1 MSSSDVRSDYSMNSR
16 RVKNLRISSVRGIT
30 LEVLRALSKYGDL
43 SLRDLERILGIDYRI
58 LNVYLWRMR
67 RYGLIRVSKQ
77 HYYYYYQITQ
87 TGLEV
92 LKIKSE
98 EMIQTHIGSF
108 SSYNTYNTYNTYNR
122 FLSDQY
128 NRFSSD
134 HYNTYNTYNT
144 NNTYNRSFSSDQY
157 NTYNT
162 NSSDQYNTYNRYNR
176 IMYNT
181 NNRINLDPRYVN
193 LFVNYVKNRYN
204 LSDEEVVVVV
214 GMVVNLLR
222 SGCRRKYLRFSD
234 SYQMEEF
241 FGVRGDD
248 LREVIRVLENKGIVY
263 VYHDRSTIKIGLMRG
278 FVEEIEREIGVCR

>member
-1 MSSSDVRSDYSMNSR
+1 
-16 RVKNLRISSVRGIT
+16 
-30 LEVLRALSKYGDL
+30 GDL

-77 HYYYYYQITQ
+77 YYYYYYQITQ

-98 EMIQTHIGSF
+98 EMIQTHIGSL
-108 SSYNTYNTYNTYNR
+108 SSYNTYNTYNTNNR
-122 FLSDQY
+122 FFSDQY
-128 NRFSSD
+128 NRFFSD

-144 NNTYNRSFSSDQY
+144 NNRSFSSDQY

-162 NSSDQYNTYNRYNR
+162 NSSDQYNRFNMDNR

-181 NNRINLDPRYVN
+181 NNDSHNMN
-193 LFVNYVKNRYN
+193 LFVNYVKNRYG

-222 SGCRRKYLRFSD
+222 SGCRRKYLRFTD
-234 SYQMEEF
+234 QYQMEEF
-241 FGVRGDD
+241 FGMNSGD

-263 VYHDRSTIKIGLMRG
+263 IYHDKNTIKIGLMKG
-278 FVEEIEREIGVCR
+278 FVEEIGLCR